1 MCKGGCLSVS
11 LTSERI
17 LHKLFTCFRIRD
29 SVRGGQKLLRDFQT
43 HAGFLLVKWR
53 IWKRRIPSLLFSK
66 DQPERRQSG
75 TLSQRLPTWYWMGA
89 AYSQHHEDYLIH
101 IIKIQS
107 FPPSSQAGEIFLLLF
122 LNFYTIWHRILFCV
136 LIFTYKYSTQGT
148 DSLQM
153 RR

>member
-53 IWKRRIPSLLFSK
+53 IWKHRIPSLLFSK
-66 DQPERRQSG
+66 NQPERRQSG

-101 IIKIQS
+101 IIKIQF
-107 FPPSSQAGEIFLLLF
+107 FPPSSQAGEIFFFIFKF
-122 LNFYTIWHRILFCV
+122 LYYLTCV
-136 LIFTYKYSTQGT
+136 LIFIYKYSTQGT

>member
-101 IIKIQS
+101 IIKIQF
-107 FPPSSQAGEIFLLLF
+107 FPPSSQAGEIFFFIFKF
-122 LNFYTIWHRILFCV
+122 LYYLTQNFV
-136 LIFTYKYSTQGT
+136 LCSDLYI
-148 DSLQM
+148 
-153 RR
+153 